1 MMKRILYA
9 EHAIERI
16 YERGISDRQVESAVL
31 EPDLREEGRHDRLE
45 AVKRFGRR
53 KLRVVYKDLPSMH
66 LVITAYYD

>member
-1 MMKRILYA
+1 MKRILYA

-16 YERGISDRQVESAVL
+16 YERGISDRQVESTVL
-31 EPDLREEGRHDRLE
+31 KPDLREEGQHGRLE